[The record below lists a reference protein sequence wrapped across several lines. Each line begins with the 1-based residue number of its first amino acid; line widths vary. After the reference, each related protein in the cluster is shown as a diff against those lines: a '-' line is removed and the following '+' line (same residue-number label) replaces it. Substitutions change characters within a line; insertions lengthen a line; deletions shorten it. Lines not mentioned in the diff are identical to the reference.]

1 MNCHTLCALALTAL
15 TFAPAFA
22 SAQTTLTGT
31 WELTMTT
38 PQGPNTVEVNVTQTG
53 EAITGE
59 LISPLGNAP
68 FKGTFIKDVLSVTAS
83 VDMQGT
89 PLAIVF
95 DGKLT
100 GETLAGTVKFGDFG
114 EAPWTGK
121 RKPAGAAA
129 APATTTAPAAATTTA
144 AAATT
149 TAPAGAGVSGKWN
162 IQIDLP
168 GNPIPITAT
177 LKQDGTAVTGTFVG
191 PQGEIPVTGTMTGTT
206 LKLDLAAP
214 GGMNISMTGEL
225 GPDGLKGKTVAAG
238 LGEMDWTGKRA
249 N

>member
-1 MNCHTLCALALTAL
+1 MNCQMLCALALTTL
-15 TFAPAFA
+15 TFAPAPA
-22 SAQTTLTGT
+22 SAQSNITGT

-68 FKGTFIKDVLSVTAS
+68 FKGTFIKDVLSVTAA

-89 PLAIVF
+89 MLNIVF
-95 DGKLT
+95 DGKLA
-100 GETLAGTVKFGDFG
+100 GDTLSGTVKFGDFG

-121 RKPAGAAA
+121 RKPAGA
-129 APATTTAPAAATTTA
+129 P

-149 TAPAGAGVSGKWN
+149 TAPAASASGAAPAAATASAGGDVSGKWN
-162 IQIDLP
+162 IEIDLP
-168 GNPIPITAT
+168 GNPIPLTAT
-177 LKQDGTAVTGTFVG
+177 LKQDGTAVSGTFAG
-191 PQGEIPVTGTMTGTT
+191 PQGEFPVTGTMTGGT
-206 LKLDLAAP
+206 LKIDFSAP
-214 GGMNISMTGEL
+214 GGMSVTMTGQL

-238 LGEMDWTGKRA
+238 LGEMDWTGKKA